1 MEPVKQQ
8 RVRFTDVARMN
19 VTRTTPPYHP
29 VQVEGEQKPT
39 IKFRTAACEV
49 ACGLHLAAGAFMMLF
64 VDVAEQ
70 WPLLLLAILYCFL
83 GGSSFGIMASVE
95 RYAEE
100 IEGGEER

>member
-1 MEPVKQQ
+1 MEPTKQQ
-8 RVRFTDVARMN
+8 RVKFTDVARMN
-19 VTRTTPPYHP
+19 ATRTAPPYHP
-29 VQVEGEQKPT
+29 VHVEGEQKPT
-39 IKFRTAACEV
+39 IKFRAAACEV
-49 ACGLHLAAGAFMMLF
+49 VCGLHLAAGVFMMLF

-100 IEGGEER
+100 IEEGEER

>member
-1 MEPVKQQ
+1 MSSLNYPP
-8 RVRFTDVARMN
+8 VARMN
-19 VTRTTPPYHP
+19 ATRTTEPYHP
-29 VQVEGEQKPT
+29 VHVEGEQKLA
-39 IKFRTAACEV
+39 IKFRAAACEV
-49 ACGLHLAAGAFMMLF
+49 VCGLHLAAGVFMMLF

-83 GGSSFGIMASVE
+83 GGSFFGVMASVE

>member
-8 RVRFTDVARMN
+8 RVRYTDEARMKA
-19 VTRTTPPYHP
+19 TRTTPPKQP
-29 VQVEGEQKPT
+29 VQVDGEQKPT

>member
-1 MEPVKQQ
+1 MSSLNYPP
-8 RVRFTDVARMN
+8 VARMN
-19 VTRTTPPYHP
+19 ATRKTEPYQP
-29 VQVEGEQKPT
+29 VQVEEEQKPT
-39 IKFRTAACEV
+39 IKFRVVACEV
-49 ACGLHLAAGAFMMLF
+49 VCGLHLAAGVFMILF
-64 VDVAEQ
+64 IDAVDQ